1 MSNSSTVDEMPLPW
15 STISTKVA
23 SEDANPATG
32 WMSCAGLK
40 EFRTSWEL
48 ARLDGDMTVSPGLQF
63 ANHPDSP
70 GTVVA
75 ELSTFKDTADVY
87 YGPAWK
93 DVSTQAAAN
102 QLFRIV
108 WVAKNASTTNL
119 TTARVAGTV
128 SLHWS

>member
-15 STISTKVA
+15 TTISTKGT
-23 SEDANPATG
+23 SNDANPASG

-40 EFRTSWEL
+40 EVRTSWEL

-63 ANHPDSP
+63 ASHPDSP
-70 GTVVA
+70 GTLVA
-75 ELSTFKDTADVY
+75 ELGTFKDTPDVY
-87 YGPAWK
+87 YGTVWK
-93 DVSTQAAAN
+93 TVSTEAEAN

-108 WVAKNASTTNL
+108 WVAKNSSTSNL